1 MLFPKE
7 CQRRIGNLLI
17 SSEIRCRYNNGSQA
31 SMVLKYALLL
41 CLMAF
46 SQTRIL
52 SLIPL
57 TGGAA
62 TWGVEYNNSFT
73 LAAEQIN
80 SSTTE
85 DNEKVMI
92 YTEDTKCNPNVAVS
106 VLRSGI
112 AKYSPDFIIGGICSG
127 DVLAQAKIVNQ
138 AKIPFIVSGASA
150 DEIRDSGEFIFR
162 IIPSDTAVARFGAN
176 YLISAGCKNVFLI
189 SEKTSYA
196 QGMKNLL
203 RNSMANQVT
212 LTLED
217 YLSGER
223 DFSSIIMKLKRTNPD
238 CIIFNGQTP
247 SSNGLLIGRLGQQF
261 TNLNAKR
268 FVFYSAGN
276 QDLIEA
282 SKGHHLGVFD
292 ISVMLSDDNKRVEKF
307 MQDYRNRFG
316 RLPDLPFYAVSA
328 YDSVMLVHDLVKKSK
343 MKKVSPFEV
352 LNKDYSFEGIRGLYE
367 FDAYGELE
375 PGVLKFKV
383 TKFTEN
389 GSETVYTT
397 R

>member
-1 MLFPKE
+1 
-7 CQRRIGNLLI
+7 
-17 SSEIRCRYNNGSQA
+17 
-31 SMVLKYALLL
+31 MVLKYALLL

-261 TNLNAKR
+261 TNLNEKR

-367 FDAYGELE
+367 FDAYGELK

>member
-1 MLFPKE
+1 
-7 CQRRIGNLLI
+7 
-17 SSEIRCRYNNGSQA
+17 
-31 SMVLKYALLL
+31 
-41 CLMAF
+41 MAF

-112 AKYSPDFIIGGICSG
+112 AKYSPDFIIEGICSG

-282 SKGHHLGVFD
+282 
-292 ISVMLSDDNKRVEKF
+292 
-307 MQDYRNRFG
+307 
-316 RLPDLPFYAVSA
+316 
-328 YDSVMLVHDLVKKSK
+328 
-343 MKKVSPFEV
+343 
-352 LNKDYSFEGIRGLYE
+352 
-367 FDAYGELE
+367 
-375 PGVLKFKV
+375 
-383 TKFTEN
+383 
-389 GSETVYTT
+389 
-397 R
+397 